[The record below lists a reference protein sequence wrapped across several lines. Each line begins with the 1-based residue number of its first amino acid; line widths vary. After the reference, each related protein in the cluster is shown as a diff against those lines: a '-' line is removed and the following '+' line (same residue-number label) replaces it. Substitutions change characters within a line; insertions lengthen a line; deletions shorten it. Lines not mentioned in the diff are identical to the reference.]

1 MNYDVVINREF
12 KDIAIIEYGIIKGN
26 STIVFIKVG
35 QDGSIYGYDNKY
47 LKIAKELKEKYGY
60 SVITS
65 SNPFDGN
72 NPLDHDMSI
81 IKEYAKENDFVDYQV
96 YYMGH
101 SNGARIGISWG
112 YKYPEIKRMLL
123 INSPIFINWHILKDG
138 IKESKN
144 QEMIL
149 VYGTKDNSYRYVELI
164 KPLLNDNKKLVIINE
179 ADHDFTNML
188 DVFISLPINYFQ

>member
-1 MNYDVVINREF
+1 MNYDVVINRLF

-112 YKYPEIKRMLL
+112 YKYSEIKRMLL
-123 INSPIFINWHILKDG
+123 INSPIFINWHILKNG
-138 IKESKN
+138 IKENEN
-144 QEMIL
+144 QKMIL

-188 DVFISLPINYFQ
+188 DDFISLPINYFQ

>member
-47 LKIAKELKEKYGY
+47 LKIAKKLKEKYGY

-188 DVFISLPINYFQ
+188 DDFISLPINYFQ